1 MNPCTVQIV
10 WSAEELHAYAHAR
23 EGLVK
28 QRTCAKALQRLED
41 VLDRQANQVSDH
53 DLRAVTTVD
62 PEC

>member
-1 MNPCTVQIV
+1 MNPCMVQIV

-41 VLDRQANQVSDH
+41 VLDAASQSG
-53 DLRAVTTVD
+53 
-62 PEC
+62 